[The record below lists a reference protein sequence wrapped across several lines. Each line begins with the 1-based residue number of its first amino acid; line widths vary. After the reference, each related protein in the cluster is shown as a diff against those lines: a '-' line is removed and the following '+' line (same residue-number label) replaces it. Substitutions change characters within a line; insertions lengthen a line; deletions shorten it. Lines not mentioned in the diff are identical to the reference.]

1 MFLQSM
7 EIQGYRGFQQK
18 REIKFAIPRQDSVT
32 EGSGLT
38 IITGSN
44 NAGKS
49 SIIECL
55 KAREGGYG
63 KAPSF
68 PNGTRNSLHEE
79 VNIQYDFNNGHNE
92 ILKSVRK
99 GSSQTEFIDKDTTVK
114 FFVVPSRRAFEPYF
128 NKFDT
133 TRDDYIN
140 ANGFQAMRSS
150 TLDNFSNRLFS
161 IEKDNEVKNKY
172 DDILEQVLGFRPEW
186 AIDQNEQSQYFLKFI
201 SGKHSHSSNGIG
213 EGIVSIFVIVD
224 AIYDSKPGDIII
236 IDEPELSLHPSLQKR
251 LCRLFVKYSQDRQ
264 IIISTHS
271 PYFADIFALSNGA
284 ALVRVISTKEGTKIF
299 QLSDDSRSLIA
310 KLANGNL
317 YNPHTWGL
325 DAREFFFQ
333 EDGII
338 LVEGQE
344 DVLLYPEIAKQLG
357 KEIQGSFFGWGAGG
371 ADNIP
376 HLCSI
381 AKDLGFK
388 RVAAILDGDKKDC
401 FEDLKNNFSEYHF
414 EIIPADDIRTKPAR
428 KANLEKPGLLDKGK
442 DKDLVLQSKYFEAMN
457 SIVDNLNCYLQDEGT
472 HC

>member
-1 MFLQSM
+1 MYLKNM
-7 EIQGYRGFQQK
+7 KILGYRGFQHEQL
-18 REIKFAIPRQDSVT
+18 ISFAIPEQSKI
-32 EGSGLT
+32 GSGFT

-49 SIIECL
+49 SIVECL
-55 KAREGGYG
+55 KAREGYYG
-63 KAPSF
+63 AAPSF
-68 PNGTRNSLHEE
+68 PSGTRNSLHEE
-79 VNIQYDFNNGHNE
+79 VNIQYNFNDGSNE

-99 GSSQTEFIDKDTTVK
+99 GSSETEFTNKNNEVK

-128 NKFDT
+128 HKSNT
-133 TRDDYIN
+133 SRDNYIYS
-140 ANGFQAMRSS
+140 NGFQAKRSS
-150 TLDNFSNRLFS
+150 MLDQFSNRLFL

-172 DDILEQVLGFRPEW
+172 DDILEKVLGFRPEW

-201 SGKHSHSSNGIG
+201 SGQHSHSSNGIG

-251 LCRLFVKYSQDRQ
+251 LSKLFIEYSKDRQ

-271 PYFADIFALSNGA
+271 PYFVDIDALSKGA
-284 ALVRVISTKEGTKIF
+284 ALVRVTSSEKGIEIH
-299 QLSDDSRSLIA
+299 QLSYNSRNLIS
-310 KLANGNL
+310 KLAKGNL
-317 YNPHTWGL
+317 HNPHTFGL

-344 DVLLYPEIAKQLG
+344 DVLLYPEIAKLLG

-381 AKDLGFK
+381 AKELGFK

-401 FEDLKNNFSEYHF
+401 FENLENNFSEYHF

-428 KANLEKPGLLDKGK
+428 KETPEKPGLLDKGN
-442 DKDLVLQSKYFEAMN
+442 KDLVLQSQYFDAMN
-457 SIVDNLNCYLQDEGT
+457 SIVDNLNRYLRDKGT

>member
-1 MFLQSM
+1 MYLKNM
-7 EIQGYRGFQQK
+7 KILGYRGFQQ
-18 REIKFAIPRQDSVT
+18 EQLISFAMPDLINI
-32 EGSGLT
+32 GSGFT

-55 KAREGGYG
+55 KAREGFYG
-63 KAPSF
+63 TAPSF

-79 VNIQYDFNNGHNE
+79 VNIQYNFDNEHNE

-99 GSSQTEFIDKDTTVK
+99 GSSETEFTNKNTAVK

-128 NKFDT
+128 SKSNT
-133 TRDDYIN
+133 TRDNYIYS
-140 ANGFQAMRSS
+140 NGFQAKRSS
-150 TLDNFSNRLFS
+150 MLDQFSNRLFL
-161 IEKDNEVKNKY
+161 IEKNNEIKNNY

-224 AIYDSKPGDIII
+224 ALYDSKPGDVII

-251 LCRLFVKYSQDRQ
+251 LSKLFIEYSKDRQ

-271 PYFADIFALSNGA
+271 TYFIDIDALSNGA
-284 ALVRVISTKEGTKIF
+284 ALVRVTSGEEGTKIY
-299 QLSDDSRSLIA
+299 QLSDNSKNLISNLA
-310 KLANGNL
+310 KGNL

-344 DVLLYPEIAKQLG
+344 DVLLYPKIAEQLE
-357 KEIQGSFFGWGAGG
+357 KEFKGSFWGWGAGG

-376 HLCSI
+376 YLCGI

-388 RVAAILDGDKKDC
+388 KVVSILDGDKQDK
-401 FEDLKNNFSEYHF
+401 FQSLQESFPEYHF
-414 EIIPADDIRTKPAR
+414 EIIPADDIRTKSAR
-428 KANLEKPGLLDKGK
+428 DAVEEKQGLLNKK
-442 DKDLVLQSKYFEAMN
+442 MILKEEFHNNVN
-457 SIVDNLNCYLQDEGT
+457 SIIDNINCYLQS
-472 HC
+472 

>member
-1 MFLQSM
+1 M
-7 EIQGYRGFQQK
+7 
-18 REIKFAIPRQDSVT
+18 
-32 EGSGLT
+32 
-38 IITGSN
+38 
-44 NAGKS
+44 
-49 SIIECL
+49 
-55 KAREGGYG
+55 
-63 KAPSF
+63 
-68 PNGTRNSLHEE
+68 
-79 VNIQYDFNNGHNE
+79 
-92 ILKSVRK
+92 
-99 GSSQTEFIDKDTTVK
+99 
-114 FFVVPSRRAFEPYF
+114 
-128 NKFDT
+128 
-133 TRDDYIN
+133 
-140 ANGFQAMRSS
+140 
-150 TLDNFSNRLFS
+150 
-161 IEKDNEVKNKY
+161 
-172 DDILEQVLGFRPEW
+172 GFRPEW

>member
-1 MFLQSM
+1 M
-7 EIQGYRGFQQK
+7 
-18 REIKFAIPRQDSVT
+18 
-32 EGSGLT
+32 
-38 IITGSN
+38 
-44 NAGKS
+44 
-49 SIIECL
+49 
-55 KAREGGYG
+55 
-63 KAPSF
+63 
-68 PNGTRNSLHEE
+68 
-79 VNIQYDFNNGHNE
+79 NIQYNFNDGSNE

-99 GSSQTEFIDKDTTVK
+99 GSSETEFTNKNNEVK

-128 NKFDT
+128 HKSNT
-133 TRDDYIN
+133 SRDDYIYS
-140 ANGFQAMRSS
+140 NGFQAKRSS
-150 TLDNFSNRLFS
+150 MLDQFSNRLFL

-172 DDILEQVLGFRPEW
+172 DDILEKVLGFRPEW

-201 SGKHSHSSNGIG
+201 SGQHSHSSNGIG

-251 LCRLFVKYSQDRQ
+251 LSKLFIEYSKDRQ

-271 PYFADIFALSNGA
+271 PYFVDIDALSKGA
-284 ALVRVISTKEGTKIF
+284 ALVRVTSSEKGIEIH
-299 QLSDDSRSLIA
+299 QLSYNSRNLIS
-310 KLANGNL
+310 KLAKGNL
-317 YNPHTWGL
+317 HNPHTFGL

-344 DVLLYPEIAKQLG
+344 DVLLYPEIAKLLG

-381 AKDLGFK
+381 AKELGFK

-401 FEDLKNNFSEYHF
+401 FENLENNFSEYHF

-428 KANLEKPGLLDKGK
+428 KETPEKPGLLDKGNK
-442 DKDLVLQSKYFEAMN
+442 ELVLQSQYFDAMN
-457 SIVDNLNCYLQDEGT
+457 SIVDNLNRYLRDKGT

>member
-79 VNIQYDFNNGHNE
+79 VNIQYNFNDGSNE

-99 GSSQTEFIDKDTTVK
+99 GSSETEFTNKNNEVK

-128 NKFDT
+128 HKSNT
-133 TRDDYIN
+133 SRDDYIYS
-140 ANGFQAMRSS
+140 NGFQAKRSS
-150 TLDNFSNRLFS
+150 MLDQFSNRLFL
-161 IEKDNEVKNKY
+161 IEEDNDVKNKY
-172 DDILEQVLGFRPEW
+172 DDILEKVLGFRPEW

-201 SGKHSHSSNGIG
+201 SGQHSHSSNGIG

-251 LCRLFVKYSQDRQ
+251 LSKLFIEYSKDRQ

-271 PYFADIFALSNGA
+271 PYFTDICALSNGA
-284 ALVRVISTKEGTKIF
+284 TLARVISTKEGTKIF
-299 QLSDDSRSLIA
+299 QLSDKSKSLIS
-310 KLANGNL
+310 KLASGNL

-357 KEIQGSFFGWGAGG
+357 KEIQGSFFGWGVGG
-371 ADNIP
+371 SGNIP
-376 HLCSI
+376 KLCSI

-388 RVAAILDGDKKDC
+388 KVAVIFDGDKQKEFDRQKD
-401 FEDLKNNFSEYHF
+401 NFPGYNF
-414 EIIPADDIRTKPAR
+414 QIIPADDIRTKESREAVG
-428 KANLEKPGLLDKGK
+428 EKQGVLSK
-442 DKDLVLQSKYFEAMN
+442 DTILQEEYRDEMNHIFDSLNEYFKDE
-457 SIVDNLNCYLQDEGT
+457 
-472 HC
+472 

>member
-1 MFLQSM
+1 M
-7 EIQGYRGFQQK
+7 
-18 REIKFAIPRQDSVT
+18 
-32 EGSGLT
+32 
-38 IITGSN
+38 
-44 NAGKS
+44 
-49 SIIECL
+49 
-55 KAREGGYG
+55 
-63 KAPSF
+63 
-68 PNGTRNSLHEE
+68 
-79 VNIQYDFNNGHNE
+79 
-92 ILKSVRK
+92 
-99 GSSQTEFIDKDTTVK
+99 
-114 FFVVPSRRAFEPYF
+114 
-128 NKFDT
+128 
-133 TRDDYIN
+133 
-140 ANGFQAMRSS
+140 
-150 TLDNFSNRLFS
+150 
-161 IEKDNEVKNKY
+161 
-172 DDILEQVLGFRPEW
+172 
-186 AIDQNEQSQYFLKFI
+186 
-201 SGKHSHSSNGIG
+201 
-213 EGIVSIFVIVD
+213 
-224 AIYDSKPGDIII
+224 
-236 IDEPELSLHPSLQKR
+236 
-251 LCRLFVKYSQDRQ
+251 
-264 IIISTHS
+264 
-271 PYFADIFALSNGA
+271 
-284 ALVRVISTKEGTKIF
+284 
-299 QLSDDSRSLIA
+299 SDDSRSLIA

>member
-1 MFLQSM
+1 MYLKNM
-7 EIQGYRGFQQK
+7 KILGYRGFQHEQL
-18 REIKFAIPRQDSVT
+18 ISFAIPEQSKI
-32 EGSGLT
+32 GSGFT

-49 SIIECL
+49 SIVECL
-55 KAREGGYG
+55 KAREGYYG
-63 KAPSF
+63 AAPSF
-68 PNGTRNSLHEE
+68 PSGTRNSLHEE
-79 VNIQYDFNNGHNE
+79 VNIQYNFNDGSNE

-99 GSSQTEFIDKDTTVK
+99 GSSETEFTNKNNEVK

-128 NKFDT
+128 HKSNT
-133 TRDDYIN
+133 SRDDYIYS
-140 ANGFQAMRSS
+140 NGFQAKRSS
-150 TLDNFSNRLFS
+150 MLDQFSNRLFL

-172 DDILEQVLGFRPEW
+172 DDILEKVLGFRPEW

-201 SGKHSHSSNGIG
+201 SGQHSHSSNGIG

-251 LCRLFVKYSQDRQ
+251 LSKLFIEYSKDRQ

-271 PYFADIFALSNGA
+271 PYFADICALSNGA
-284 ALVRVISTKEGTKIF
+284 TLARVISTKEGTKIF
-299 QLSDDSRSLIA
+299 QLSDKSKSLIS
-310 KLANGNL
+310 KLASGNL

-357 KEIQGSFFGWGAGG
+357 KEIQGSFFGWGVGG
-371 ADNIP
+371 SGNIP
-376 HLCSI
+376 KLCSI

-388 RVAAILDGDKKDC
+388 KVAVIFDGDKQKEFDRQKD
-401 FEDLKNNFSEYHF
+401 NFPGYNF
-414 EIIPADDIRTKPAR
+414 QIIPADDIRTKESREAVG
-428 KANLEKPGLLDKGK
+428 EKQGVLSK
-442 DKDLVLQSKYFEAMN
+442 DTILQEEYRDEMNHIFDSLNEYFKDE
-457 SIVDNLNCYLQDEGT
+457 
-472 HC
+472 

>member
-1 MFLQSM
+1 MYLKNM
-7 EIQGYRGFQQK
+7 KILGYRGFQQ
-18 REIKFAIPRQDSVT
+18 EQLISFAMPDLINI
-32 EGSGLT
+32 GSGFT

-55 KAREGGYG
+55 KAREGFYG
-63 KAPSF
+63 TAPSF

-79 VNIQYDFNNGHNE
+79 VNIQYNFNNGHNE

-99 GSSQTEFIDKDTTVK
+99 GSSETEFTNKNTAVK

-128 NKFDT
+128 SKSNT
-133 TRDDYIN
+133 TRDNYIYS
-140 ANGFQAMRSS
+140 NGFQAKRSS
-150 TLDNFSNRLFS
+150 MLDQFSNRLFL
-161 IEKDNEVKNKY
+161 IEKNNEIKNNY

-224 AIYDSKPGDIII
+224 ALYDSKPGDVII

-251 LCRLFVKYSQDRQ
+251 LSKLFIEYSKDRQ

-271 PYFADIFALSNGA
+271 TYFIDIDALSNGA
-284 ALVRVISTKEGTKIF
+284 ALVRVTSGGEGTKIY
-299 QLSDDSRSLIA
+299 QLSDSSKNLISNLA
-310 KLANGNL
+310 KGNL

-344 DVLLYPEIAKQLG
+344 DVLLYPKIAEQLE
-357 KEIQGSFFGWGAGG
+357 KEFKGSFWGWGAGG

-376 HLCSI
+376 YLCGI

-388 RVAAILDGDKKDC
+388 KVVSILDGDKQDK
-401 FEDLKNNFSEYHF
+401 FQSLQESFPEYHF
-414 EIIPADDIRTKPAR
+414 EIIPADDIRTKSAR
-428 KANLEKPGLLDKGK
+428 DAVEEKQGLLNKK
-442 DKDLVLQSKYFEAMN
+442 MILKEEFHNNVN
-457 SIVDNLNCYLQDEGT
+457 SIIDNINCYLQS
-472 HC
+472 